1 MTNKNEIYP
10 KLALHL
16 DNLPSGFPAT
26 ESGVELKILRKLFT
40 PADAH
45 IALHLTLLPES
56 PALIAYRAGLST
68 EVAVVRLLDMSKR
81 GLILRLE
88 KSGSYKYMAAQFVVG
103 IWEYQV
109 NRLDQELIELFN
121 EYVPELMT
129 PESWKDAPQIRTI
142 PVDETIIPQHEVMNY
157 DRAEQILAAKSKFLV
172 APCICRREHNMIGE
186 GCDKLAEA
194 CLIFDSAADFYEGN
208 DIGRI
213 ISREE
218 AVAILHEGERQGL
231 VVQPA
236 NGQNPVSI
244 CLCCDC
250 CCQVL
255 KQVKNFPAP
264 AEHTA
269 SSYVAALDSEACV
282 GCNVCIEICPMQALT
297 EADAKVAL
305 DTQRCIGCGLCV
317 KGCATQAL
325 GLELK
330 PERPIVSKKYSDTL
344 LRLGKARG
352 KMTDDDMAQV
362 IVQSKLDRRQAKQ
375 K

>member
-1 MTNKNEIYP
+1 MTDKNEIYP

-16 DNLPSGFPAT
+16 DNLPGGFPAT
-26 ESGVELKILRKLFT
+26 ESGVELRILRKLFT
-40 PADAH
+40 PEDAH

-56 PALIAYRAGLST
+56 PAVIAYRVGLSA

-88 KSGSYKYMAAQFVVG
+88 KSGKYKYMAAQFVVG

-129 PESWKDAPQIRTI
+129 PESWKAAPQIRTI
-142 PVDETIIPQHEVMNY
+142 PVDEGIIPQHEVMNY
-157 DRAEQILAAKSKFLV
+157 DRAEQIVAGKKKFLV

-186 GCDKLAEA
+186 GCDKLPEA

-208 DIGRI
+208 GIGRVI
-213 ISREE
+213 TREE
-218 AVAILHEGERQGL
+218 TLAILHEGERQGL

-236 NGQNPVSI
+236 NGQNPVSM
-244 CLCCDC
+244 CLCCSC

-255 KQVKNFPAP
+255 KQVKNFPVP

-269 SSYVAALDSEACV
+269 SSYVVALDSAACV
-282 GCNVCIEICPMQALT
+282 GCHLCVEICPMQALT
-297 EADAKVAL
+297 EADVKVAL
-305 DTQRCIGCGLCV
+305 DTNRCIGCGLCV
-317 KGCATQAL
+317 KVCAVNAL
-325 GLELK
+325 DLELK
-330 PERPIVSKKYSDTL
+330 SERPIVSKKYSETL

-352 KMTDDDMAQV
+352 KMTDNDMAKL
-362 IVQSKLDRRQAKQ
+362 IVQSKLDRRQVK